1 MSALICGSFAF
12 DTILKFPGCFK
23 DHVIPEEI
31 DILNVCFM
39 SPSMRREFGG
49 CAGNIAFNLNL
60 LSGKGVPMGTVG
72 KDFQTYSDW
81 MDKCGISRDH
91 VAVIQTE
98 YTAQAFITTDK
109 DDNQITSFHPGA
121 MNHSHV
127 SSIPEKSDI
136 TLGVISPDGR
146 EGMIMHSEQFNSLN
160 VPFIFDPGQGL
171 PMFNK
176 EDLLLFIDQAT
187 WLIVNDY
194 EFKMMCEKAG
204 LSKKDLMQRVEALIV
219 TKGANGSMIYTPK
232 ETIEIQQVPTKLAID
247 PTGCGDAYR
256 GGLIYGLMR
265 DMDWKTIGNISSLMG
280 SIKVESAGTQNHH
293 ITLEEFSEKF
303 QSIFGYSFR

>member
-12 DTILKFPGCFK
+12 DTILKFPGAFK

-60 LSGKGVPMGTVG
+60 LSGEGAPMGTVG

-81 MDKCGISRDH
+81 MDSCGISRDY

-98 YTAQAFITTDK
+98 YTAQAFITTDVN
-109 DDNQITSFHPGA
+109 DNQITSFHPGA
-121 MNHSHV
+121 MNNAHTSR
-127 SSIPEKSDI
+127 IPEKSDI
-136 TLGVISPDGR
+136 TFGVISPDGR
-146 EGMIMHSEQFNSLN
+146 EGMIMHAEQFNALN

-194 EFKMMCEKAG
+194 EFKMMCETVE
-204 LSKKDLMQRVEALIV
+204 LSKKDLMQRVEALII
-219 TKGANGSMIYTPK
+219 TKGAKGSVICTQS
-232 ETIEIQQVPTKLAID
+232 ETIEIQQVPTESAID

-256 GGLIYGLMR
+256 GGLIYGLMN

-280 SIKVESAGTQNHH
+280 SIKVESAGTQNHQ
-293 ITLEEFSEKF
+293 LSFEEFSKKF